1 MPWEK
6 KNIIVLLLI
15 FLGIVCAEPER
26 HVTVDPAGGLWSAGQ
41 PHLPRATGEPHQGQ

>member
-1 MPWEK
+1 MRK
-6 KNIIVLLLI
+6 KYNWFVILI